1 MAKGCQKAFFGTE
14 VLLAQKLVDCPRKWL
29 IGVQY
34 SVQDVHGKSPMQK
47 IEKKQRSELVRVPM
61 KLVGRLG
68 SWNQRGWWWPP
79 FHFYP
84 RCKVIGSCLH
94 PLPSNRYSGTVSSNI
109 QSPFPRLK
117 LPPISCALRA
127 QSSFVS
133 MILCAENTMEGNLSR
148 GLPEKLPRTHCE
160 GSKQNLAKETENE
173 FHLLSA
179 LNLIP

>member
-1 MAKGCQKAFFGTE
+1 MH
-14 VLLAQKLVDCPRKWL
+14 V
-29 IGVQY
+29 
-34 SVQDVHGKSPMQK
+34 VQDVHGKSPKQK

-94 PLPSNRYSGTVSSNI
+94 PQCQATGIPGPLPTFNLL
-109 QSPFPRLK
+109 FPRLK

-148 GLPEKLPRTHCE
+148 GLPEKLPRTHCQ

-173 FHLLSA
+173 FLLLSV
-179 LNLIP
+179 LNIIP